1 MGLAKER
8 DIQAKLRADAQAERK
23 KRTDALKAERDAR
36 KAALAAEREL
46 NRAKVKGLTEQIATL
61 KAKLAEKLAKAEPA
75 PEAAD
80 AAAEERDRLAAEL
93 EEKSKSLADAQKRAE
108 TATEEADKD
117 ARQRIKEIG
126 DRMIGPAAMA
136 WFYACKA
143 LEAVQNL
150 EDLAQLQHE
159 FFEQKFLAEVD
170 RVVARLQEI
179 KAIAQRSRKTG
190 RWGR

>member
-1 MGLAKER
+1 M
-8 DIQAKLRADAQAERK
+8 
-23 KRTDALKAERDAR
+23 
-36 KAALAAEREL
+36 
-46 NRAKVKGLTEQIATL
+46 KGLTEQIATL
-61 KAKLAEKLAKAEPA
+61 KAKLAKAKAEPA
-75 PEAAD
+75 PEAT

-117 ARQRIKEIG
+117 ARQRVKEIG
-126 DRMIGPAAMA
+126 DRMIGLAAMG

-150 EDLAQLQHE
+150 EDLAELRHE

-170 RVVARLQEI
+170 RVMARLQEI
-179 KAIAQRSRKTG
+179 KAIAQRSRKDWTMG
-190 RWGR
+190 SVTE